1 MPYGQCH
8 AAAPYRDGAIEHTYA
23 EKAIIMNPRI
33 RKLIGTFIIVFLVCA
48 YAILATIIAVA
59 QLAESH
65 WSIHLLYFAV
75 SGLFW
80 IVPAMFVI
88 NWMEGPRKDTPPK
101 H

>member
-1 MPYGQCH
+1 MAYGQ
-8 AAAPYRDGAIEHTYA
+8 APFAAPYKKAEHKLSFK
-23 EKAIIMNPRI
+23 KAIIMNPRI
-33 RKLIGTFIIVFLVCA
+33 RKLIGTFIIVFLVCV

-88 NWMEGPRKDTPPK
+88 NWMEGPRKDN
-101 H
+101 